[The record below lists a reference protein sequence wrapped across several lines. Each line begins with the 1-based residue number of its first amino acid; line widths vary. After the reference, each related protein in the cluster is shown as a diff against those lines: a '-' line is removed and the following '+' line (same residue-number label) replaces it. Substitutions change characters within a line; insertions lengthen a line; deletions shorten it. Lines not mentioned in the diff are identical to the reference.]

1 MIATW
6 LWFFQKLKTINYLKT
21 QFWKYCFYIKT
32 YKVWRI
38 TFWKYSYNRL
48 SIGYVKKVLLT
59 LTLQSNF
66 IEITLRHGCS
76 RVNLLHIFRAPF
88 LKNTYGRLLLKIS
101 INLQMVSEVAVYR
114 CSINPVF
121 SKIPKNLHKNTC
133 LGVSFSIKLQAS
145 PPQNTSRRLF
155 QMVYW
160 TQCT

>member
-6 LWFFQKLKTINYLKT
+6 LWSFHKLKTKNYLKT
-21 QFWKYCFYIKT
+21 QFLKYCFYIKT
-32 YKVWRI
+32 YKV

-48 SIGYVKKVLLT
+48 NNGYVKKVLLT

>member
-48 SIGYVKKVLLT
+48 NIGYVKKVLLT

-76 RVNLLHIFRAPF
+76 PVNLLHIFRTPF
-88 LKNTYGRLLLKIS
+88 LKNTSGRLLQKIS
-101 INLQMVSEVAVYR
+101 IHLQMVSEAAVCR

-133 LGVSFSIKLQAS
+133 LGVSFSIKLQAR

>member
-6 LWFFQKLKTINYLKT
+6 LWFFQKLKTINYSKT

-48 SIGYVKKVLLT
+48 NIGYVKKVLLT

-76 RVNLLHIFRAPF
+76 PVNLLHIFRTPF
-88 LKNTYGRLLLKIS
+88 LKNTSGPLLLKIS
-101 INLQMVSEVAVYR
+101 IHLQMVSEAAVCR

-121 SKIPKNLHKNTC
+121 SKIPKNLHRNTC
-133 LGVSFSIKLQAS
+133 LGVSFSIKLQAR

>member
-48 SIGYVKKVLLT
+48 NIGYVKKVLLT

-76 RVNLLHIFRAPF
+76 PVNLLHIFRTPF
-88 LKNTYGRLLLKIS
+88 LKNTSGPLLLKIS
-101 INLQMVSEVAVYR
+101 IHLQMVSEAAVCR
-114 CSINPVF
+114 CSINLVF

-133 LGVSFSIKLQAS
+133 LGVSFSIKLQAR

>member
-48 SIGYVKKVLLT
+48 NIGYVKKVLLP

-76 RVNLLHIFRAPF
+76 PVNLLHIFRTPF
-88 LKNTYGRLLLKIS
+88 LKNTSGRLLQKIS
-101 INLQMVSEVAVYR
+101 IHLQMVSEAAVCR

-133 LGVSFSIKLQAS
+133 LGVSFSIKLQAR

>member
-48 SIGYVKKVLLT
+48 NIGYVKKVLLT

-76 RVNLLHIFRAPF
+76 PVNLLHIFRTPF
-88 LKNTYGRLLLKIS
+88 LKNTSGPLLLKIS
-101 INLQMVSEVAVYR
+101 IHLQMVSEAAVCR

-121 SKIPKNLHKNTC
+121 SKIPKNLHKNIC
-133 LGVSFSIKLQAS
+133 LGVSFSIKLQAR